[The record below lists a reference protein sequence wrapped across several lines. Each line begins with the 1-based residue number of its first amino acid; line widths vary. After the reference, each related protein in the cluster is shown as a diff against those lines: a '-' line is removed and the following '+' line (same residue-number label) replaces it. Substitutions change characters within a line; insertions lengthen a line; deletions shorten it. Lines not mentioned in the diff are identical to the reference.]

1 MLLKILA
8 GILGVPLGRLT
19 QRDKA
24 YQLAKAQQRA
34 RIARRIA
41 SGFAVLALAAIA
53 AAVVA
58 LVQYRAAE
66 KSKREAQAA
75 AERATHARREAEKLV
90 EFMVFDLRDK
100 LKPIGRL
107 DLLDDVNHKVDEY
120 YRNFGEQKMSLDV
133 QRQRAAAIT
142 NEGNVLSGQGKL
154 GGRDREVSGGVARAE
169 GNRVGAA

>member
-1 MLLKILA
+1 VEEYRHRSHLMLLKILA

-24 YQLAKAQQRA
+24 YQLAKAQRRA
-34 RIARRIA
+34 RLARRIA
-41 SGFAVLALAAIA
+41 AGFGVLALLAIGAAG
-53 AAVVA
+53 VA

-66 KSKREAQAA
+66 KSKHEAQAA
-75 AERATHARREAEKLV
+75 AERATYARREAEKLV

-120 YRNFGEQKMSLDV
+120 YKAFGDQKTDLAV
-133 QRQRAAAIT
+133 RRQR
-142 NEGNVLSGQGKL
+142 S
-154 GGRDREVSGGVARAE
+154 RSYP
-169 GNRVGAA
+169 